1 MKDRN
6 KRLQLQIVFLLA
18 FIFLGSVLELHAE
31 GVAAAYIE
39 NSGVRTVL
47 ELRVADPAPTSIIVK
62 QSLPAGVRVESA
74 SPRYSKFSG
83 RKNMLTWLFKRPQ
96 PGKIRIVLRYKEA
109 LTAKGATAVIR
120 CKSPSDGTLM
130 TINVR

>member
-31 GVAAAYIE
+31 GVTAAYLE
-39 NSGVRTVL
+39 NSGLRTVL

-62 QSLPAGVRVESA
+62 QSLPAGVRIESV
-74 SPRYSKFSG
+74 SPKYSKFSG
-83 RKNMLTWLFKRPQ
+83 GKNLMTWLFKRPQ
-96 PGKIRIVLRYKEA
+96 PGKIRIILRYKETLA
-109 LTAKGATAVIR
+109 ARGATAVIR

-130 TINVR
+130 TIKVR